1 MNPFSWFLDARN
13 EFDADKQFNTVI
25 IYVFPFVP
33 NLVRGF
39 FIYRKITVRRF
50 DYNCN
55 YKKGDRNLYNMVSS
69 FCNIIQVARTH

>member
-1 MNPFSWFLDARN
+1 MVLDARN

-25 IYVFPFVP
+25 IYVFPFIS

-39 FIYRKITVRRF
+39 FIYRKITVRSF
-50 DYNCN
+50 DNLITTVIR
-55 YKKGDRNLYNMVSS
+55 KKGDREFYNMVSS